1 MDFFLLVLCLLF
13 AIALLRK
20 TRALG
25 VRAEEDSIRHS
36 VKTVAEQW
44 VSVDIPSEEDTTP
57 PDAIDKCECG
67 GKIITACVYECHC
80 EDCCDCR
87 LDYEISY
94 EEDETQEVDCE
105 AVRQAEAFLM
115 SLTDLEDMGE

>member
-1 MDFFLLVLCLLF
+1 MDVFLLVLCLIL
-13 AIALLRK
+13 AIALIRK

-44 VSVDIPSEEDTTP
+44 VSVDMNEETTP
-57 PDAIDKCECG
+57 PTD
-67 GKIITACVYECHC
+67 
-80 EDCCDCR
+80 
-87 LDYEISY
+87 LPMSY

-105 AVRQAEAFLM
+105 AVRQAEDFLM
-115 SLTDLEDMGE
+115 SLADLEDMGE